1 MVYCAVQCALW
12 LVTGALWLDECGLW
26 LVRYAKIR
34 FSDWLLVNAQI
45 TMVLPTRFT
54 CCSMYLSTMRSI
66 IFILDHQLPTIFR
79 SVLHCYLNLHY
90 YMVNLY

>member
-26 LVRYAKIR
+26 LVRYASIR
-34 FSDWLLVNAQI
+34 FSDWLLVTAQI

-66 IFILDHQLPTIFR
+66 IFILDHQRYFVQVFTAT
-79 SVLHCYLNLHY
+79 
-90 YMVNLY
+90 